1 MTGADDLK
9 PRNILIISAEM
20 GEGHNAAA
28 AALAEAIREC
38 WPGCV
43 ITQLDTME
51 VRGPRFARLARWS
64 YGFQLNVWP
73 WSYEVFYSTLSRSQ
87 GFADFSRAVV
97 RLVFGRRLEKAMRG
111 MEPDV
116 VISTYPFGSGGL
128 DWMRRKGRLQALTLT
143 YIPAFHVHPLW
154 AYGGIDMHFVMYDT
168 APEHALLPG
177 MERTLRVGAPPVRG
191 GFGDVGRDEA
201 REKLGLSPEEFVV
214 LVTGGAWGLGAVA
227 GAVEALVCLDGPP
240 IHVVA
245 VCGKNAQLEAKV
257 RTLEGIGSGLLT
269 VYGYVTTMP
278 EMMAAADVVVTNGAG
293 VTVLEALRTPRPVVA
308 FAPLAGHGIAST
320 KEMVRRHLAVEA
332 DTVPEL
338 AAQVKRLR
346 TDPKWLRTMEQ
357 AGLDWVRGR
366 DLRLSVREIEAEYAA
381 RRLEGPPAAL
391 ASVRPL

>member
-1 MTGADDLK
+1 MTGADDSK

-28 AALAEAIREC
+28 AALTEAIRAC